1 MAINSTDPADLAP
14 PAEAGRFYGLANN
27 GTAGPVAAGL
37 FGLVVV
43 QGNGVAP
50 GLGYTALFAAGADRP
65 PASRAGVLVSGGPT
79 GEVGDVG

>member
-1 MAINSTDPADLAP
+1 MALTSTDPADFALP
-14 PAEAGRFYGLANN
+14 VEAGRFYGLANN

-50 GLGYTALFAAGADRP
+50 GLGYTALFVAAADRP
-65 PASRAGVLVSGGPT
+65 SASRAGVLVSGGPT
-79 GEVGDVG
+79 AEVGNVR